1 MSASAWEED
10 GKTTIRFIKK
20 ITEGVADHPL
30 EVIYPQLVSSGNIC
44 LVQGKLTLIWAYG
57 QEDTFYKADH
67 LKYHGR
73 KNRGIASLGK
83 THCFCSEH
91 LMVMRFQ
98 KL

>member
-1 MSASAWEED
+1 MSSSAWEED

-20 ITEGVADHPL
+20 ISEGVADHPL
-30 EVIYPQLVSSGNIC
+30 E
-44 LVQGKLTLIWAYG
+44 GKLTLIWAYG
-57 QEDTFYKADH
+57 QEDTFYRADH

-83 THCFCSEH
+83 TNCICSEYS
-91 LMVMRFQ
+91 MVMRFQ